1 MADLVIT
8 GVPKRDIPLIW
19 NQVEPLVN
27 KALATG
33 RGELWACDVLT
44 LLLSGDMQLWAA
56 FDGQAVKAICIT
68 EIVTFPRLK
77 ICRVAYVAGSGMRAW
92 LGEIDLIKAWAKS
105 HGCQEIWGGGRKGW
119 SRVLGWEPG
128 YQTCALKL
136 EN

>member
-56 FDGQAVKAICIT
+56 FDGQTVKAICIT

-77 ICRVAYVAGSGMRAW
+77 ICRFAYAAGSDMRVWAQH
-92 LGEIDLIKAWAKS
+92 LDTVKAWAKA

-119 SRVLGWEPG
+119 SRILGVEPT
-128 YQTCALKL
+128 YYTCALKL